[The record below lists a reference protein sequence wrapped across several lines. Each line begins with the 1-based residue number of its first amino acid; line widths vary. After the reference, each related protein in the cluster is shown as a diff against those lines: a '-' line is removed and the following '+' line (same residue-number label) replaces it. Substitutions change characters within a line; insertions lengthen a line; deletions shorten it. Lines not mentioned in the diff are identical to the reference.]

1 LRSGAYN
8 NSQQGRPQDHHYHDG
23 NANKRPRLSQ
33 LSAPRNSKTNSTP
46 VTSSGH
52 QLEKKSLFQNRNS
65 IGNKIAPKNDPQSNN
80 MVLETIDITSDEDM
94 ADEDFTKNA
103 RKQRERDDLFDTPE
117 SPLPPVTRARKIGEA
132 ISSYF
137 LPEHHSTPRDLRK
150 VFDTPQKTRK
160 VPGAFEDDSESP
172 DALQNDEQPLRRDPV
187 EGRRP
192 LQRTSSIWFA
202 NRINGSVMAG
212 STRSQATGRTT
223 MNIKKS
229 TNHTF
234 PLKGFRFGRYP
245 ESEDYVFVIDKG
257 ERSFTI
263 NIKDSLLDN
272 EPLFNPIRLDKVN
285 KVLIGKDPSH
295 KMIVYLSTDNTKG
308 AITNAANPQMRLDL
322 GSRKPLSDLALLMEE
337 FGIQIHNKEPYVD
350 ALRLAVPSDI
360 S

>member
-1 LRSGAYN
+1 
-8 NSQQGRPQDHHYHDG
+8 
-23 NANKRPRLSQ
+23 
-33 LSAPRNSKTNSTP
+33 
-46 VTSSGH
+46 
-52 QLEKKSLFQNRNS
+52 
-65 IGNKIAPKNDPQSNN
+65 

-117 SPLPPVTRARKIGEA
+117 SPLPPVTRARKISET

-137 LPEHHSTPRDLRK
+137 LPEHRSTPPDLRK
-150 VFDTPQKTRK
+150 VFDTPQKTHK
-160 VPGAFEDDSESP
+160 VPGAFEDGSESP
-172 DALQNDEQPLRRDPV
+172 DALQIDEQPLRRDPV
-187 EGRRP
+187 EDRRP
-192 LQRTSSIWFA
+192 LQRTSGIGFA

-212 STRSQATGRTT
+212 STRSQVTGRTT
-223 MNIKKS
+223 TNIKKN
-229 TNHTF
+229 TNHREETF
-234 PLKGFRFGRYP
+234 SLKGFRFGKYP
-245 ESEDYVFVIDKG
+245 ESEDYCFVIDKR

-272 EPLFNPIRLDKVN
+272 EPLFNPVRLDKVN

-295 KMIVYLSTDNTKG
+295 KMIIYLSTDNTKG

-322 GSRKPLSDLALLMEE
+322 GSRKPLSDLALLMEG
-337 FGIQIHNKEPYVD
+337 FGIRIHDKEPYVD